1 MPRMYDILRGK
12 VPANQTN
19 IKEENAVGDGI
30 LLPEKTEKAEDKK
43 PIDLYISFPKGIIAR
58 EAKKEKKAQAEEYSL
73 VSKKLIDAVRM
84 HGVDSVTKAG
94 EIYKNA
100 VEAVKILLQ
109 KIRLKEDIE
118 LHMDKIYG
126 VLDDIF
132 NQLIL
137 GDNILENIYEK
148 RKDEYHLPYHIVNV
162 LLLSSVVGMSM
173 GFNKSRL
180 SHLGLA
186 SIFYDIGLDTLREVS
201 GQPRKFTEEEHDL
214 IKSHVSRSMKVVDK
228 ISAIDKAVK
237 ETIHMHHERT
247 NGKGYPA
254 HLKRDNIDPYAKIL
268 GLIDTYEA
276 ITNDRPYR
284 ERVNAHEAIRYIL
297 GDLKDSFD
305 PDVLKIFINKMSI
318 YPIGSI
324 VKLDTQELARVTSV
338 QPGFPLRP
346 VVMIIRDASGKPVTE
361 RNIIDLSKQD
371 FPAIQDSI

>member
-1 MPRMYDILRGK
+1 MPRMYDILRGR
-12 VPANQTN
+12 VPADQTD
-19 IKEENAVGDGI
+19 IKEENTVKGDVFS
-30 LLPEKTEKAEDKK
+30 PEKTEKAEEKK
-43 PIDLYISFPKGIIAR
+43 PVDLHISFPKGIITR

-73 VSKKLIDAVRM
+73 VSKKLIDAVKL
-84 HGVDSVTKAG
+84 HGVDNVTRAG

-100 VEAVKILLQ
+100 VEVVKSLLQ
-109 KIRLKEDIE
+109 KIRLKEDLE
-118 LHMDKIYG
+118 PYMERIYG

-132 NQLIL
+132 NQLFL
-137 GDNILENIYEK
+137 GDSILENIYER

-201 GQPRKFTEEEHDL
+201 GQPRKFTGEEHDL
-214 IKSHVSRSMKVVDK
+214 IKSHISRSMKVVDK
-228 ISAIDKAVK
+228 ISAINKAVK
-237 ETIHMHHERT
+237 ETIYMHHERI
-247 NGKGYPA
+247 NGKGYPCR
-254 HLKRDNIDPYAKIL
+254 LKRDNIDPYAKIL

-284 ERVNAHEAIRYIL
+284 EKINAHKAIRYIL
-297 GDLKDSFD
+297 GTLKDSFD

-346 VVMIIRDASGKPVTE
+346 VVIIIRDASGKPVTE